1 MPLNYFQRSALALEP
16 GRRLVAGYALVSIG
30 ILMTISGATWDVTY
44 HLLNKPETFFSP
56 PHAIIYAGV
65 ATALGGAIIAVL
77 ASRSLRKIEW
87 PARVVVVGV
96 ALLLA
101 AGPGDFVW
109 HSAFGLDGLLSPPHT
124 ILLSGMLASSIGA
137 AAGIIRSSGRVQAA
151 VLVIGMLPV
160 WLAAAGAVHMFS
172 LPFSESAFFN
182 FNPEPRAGALAAT
195 MGFPFVTAAVLVAVK
210 TVAGG
215 RRFGVMSAL
224 AGAFVVTGMLTSIV
238 PNEALAPTIP
248 LYVGVL
254 VPLVAA
260 DYVMSRWMSP
270 KAVIVVGAMAGLSF
284 LMLYY
289 PLITH
294 TYNETISPE
303 RAVWASLTAIIYF
316 DMAGTVFPLVAVPAA
331 VMGIA
336 GAIAGQKMAT
346 RAQLALLK

>member
-1 MPLNYFQRSALALEP
+1 MNYFQRGTLALDP
-16 GRRLVAGYALVSIG
+16 GRRLAAGYAIVSVG
-30 ILMTISGATWDVTY
+30 ILMSISGATWDVTY

-56 PHAIIYAGV
+56 PHAILYAGV
-65 ATALGGAIIAVL
+65 ATALAGATTAIL
-77 ASRSLRKIEW
+77 ASRSLRKTEW
-87 PARVVVVGV
+87 PAKMVVVGI
-96 ALLLA
+96 ALLVS

-109 HSAFGLDGLLSPPHT
+109 HSSFGLDGLLSPPHT

-137 AAGIIRSSGRVQAA
+137 VAGVIRNRLPAALL
-151 VLVIGMLPV
+151 VLGMLPV

-182 FNPEPRAGALAAT
+182 FNPEPRAGALVAT
-195 MGFPFVTAAVLVAVK
+195 IGFPFITAAVLVATK
-210 TVAGG
+210 TVAGS

-224 AGAFVVTGMLTSIV
+224 AGAFVATVMLTSVV
-238 PNEALAPTIP
+238 PNEALASTLP
-248 LYVGVL
+248 LYAGVL

-270 KAVIVVGAMAGLSF
+270 KAVIVAGAMTGMSF

-289 PLITH
+289 PLVTH
-294 TYNETISPE
+294 TYNETISPG

-316 DMAGTVFPLVAVPAA
+316 DMMATVFPLVAAPAA
-331 VMGIA
+331 AIGIA
-336 GAIAGQKMAT
+336 GAIAGQRLAA